1 MRRAPLLDSIA
12 QRLLELRRISPTQW
26 LLRALGAVM
35 TAAALVLTLGV
46 TELALHFGTLLI
58 TLPVALGIVLH
69 CRRPDSDL
77 GLLAPVAIVIALI
90 AVGDSS
96 MLQAAGVGL
105 ALLLAH
111 SAFALAATIPVH
123 GEFGPGA
130 WRLAAAGMLPV
141 LVMSAVAGVLVVVLS
156 TVQLGAWMVVVGVLA
171 AIGLFIAV
179 LPRES

>member
-1 MRRAPLLDSIA
+1 MRRAPLLDPIA
-12 QRLLELRRISPTQW
+12 RGLLGLRRISPTHW
-26 LLRALGAVM
+26 LLRALGAAM
-35 TAAALVLTLGV
+35 TLLALVLALGV
-46 TELALHFGTLLI
+46 TELSVHFGTVLI
-58 TLPVALGIVLH
+58 TLTVAAGIALH

-77 GLLAPVAIVIALI
+77 GLLAPIAIVCAML

-130 WRLAAAGMLPV
+130 WRLAAAGLLPV
-141 LVMSAVAGVLVVVLS
+141 LVLSAVAGVLVVVLS
-156 TVQLGAWMVVVGVLA
+156 TVQLGAWMMVVGALA
-171 AIGLFIAV
+171 AIGLFLAV

>member
-1 MRRAPLLDSIA
+1 MPIGQMLDPVA
-12 QRLLELRRISPTQW
+12 QRLLELQKISSTQW
-26 LLRALGAVM
+26 LLRTLGAV
-35 TAAALVLTLGV
+35 TTVLALLLIVGL
-46 TELALHFGTLLI
+46 TELFSHFGTVLI
-58 TLPVALGIVLH
+58 TLTVALGIILQV
-69 CRRPDSDL
+69 RRPDSDL
-77 GLLAPVAIVIALI
+77 GLLAPVAIVIALL
-90 AVGDSS
+90 AMGDSS

-130 WRLAAAGMLPV
+130 WRLAAMGLLPV
-141 LVMSAVAGVLVVVLS
+141 LVLSAVAGVLVVLLS
-156 TVQLGAWMVVVGVLA
+156 TVQLGAWMMVLGALA